1 MRCKSTNNLFIFL
14 TNSTKNG
21 LQTNMYTIQ
30 DSQKHYANKFSHFI
44 SIITNILYICNQL
57 NKIKKKRMS
66 YLIKPENYKALLDL
80 KQTELGIKQIKDFFQ
95 QNLSSELRLRRVTAP
110 LFVLKGMGINDD
122 LSGIERAVSFPIK
135 DLGDAQ
141 AEVVHS
147 LAKWKRLTLAEYS
160 IEPGYG
166 IYTDMNAIRA
176 DEELGNLHSLYV
188 DQWDWERSIT
198 REQRTIDFLK
208 QIVTRIYSA
217 MRRTEYMVC
226 EMYPQIK
233 PFLPHD
239 IRFIHAEELMQK
251 YPELTPKDRE
261 HAITKEYGAVF
272 IIGIG
277 CNLSNG
283 EKHDMRA
290 PDYVDYS
297 TIDPETGLPG
307 LNGDLLVWDAILDR
321 SVELSSMGIRVDK
334 EALLRQLSLS
344 GQEHRKDLYFHKRL
358 LDGTLP
364 LCIGGGIGQSRLCM
378 LYLQKAHIGEIQASI
393 WPEEMRRECAEWGMQ
408 LI

>member
-1 MRCKSTNNLFIFL
+1 
-14 TNSTKNG
+14 
-21 LQTNMYTIQ
+21 
-30 DSQKHYANKFSHFI
+30 
-44 SIITNILYICNQL
+44 
-57 NKIKKKRMS
+57 MS
-66 YLIKPENYKALLDL
+66 YLIKPDNYTALLDL

-95 QNLSSELRLRRVTAP
+95 LNLSSELRLRRVTAP

-122 LSGIERAVSFPIK
+122 LSGTERAVSFPIK
-135 DLGDAQ
+135 DLNDAQ

-147 LAKWKRLTLAEYS
+147 LAKWKRLTLAEYN

-198 REQRTIDFLK
+198 PEQRNVSFLK

-226 EMYPQIK
+226 EMYPQIQ

-239 IRFIHAEELMQK
+239 IHFIHAEELLQK
-251 YPELTPKDRE
+251 YPNLSAKERE
-261 HAITKEYGAVF
+261 HAITKEFGAVF

-277 CNLSNG
+277 GKLSNG
-283 EKHDMRA
+283 EPHDLRA
-290 PDYVDYS
+290 PDYDDYS
-297 TIDPETGLPG
+297 TIDPETQHQG
-307 LNGDLLVWDAILDR
+307 LNGDLLVWNKILNR

-334 EALLRQLSLS
+334 KALLHQLTLS
-344 GQEHRKDLYFHKRL
+344 GQEQRKELYFHKRL
-358 LDGTLP
+358 LEGSLP

-393 WPEEMRRECAEWGMQ
+393 WPESMRKQCKEWGIQ